1 MIKKDYEYCPKC
13 GCIVGEY
20 IIKEGMGGIGVT
32 QEMFCDNY
40 CRVCG
45 EKIDA
50 IGFKNKV
57 DNLAK
62 DILETKKQIE
72 DILLKDAKK
81 VILKT
86 EKMPVSALLKE
97 ENMY

>member
-1 MIKKDYEYCPKC
+1 MTEKGYEYCPKC

-20 IIKEGMGGIGVT
+20 IIREGMGGIGVT
-32 QEMFCDNY
+32 QNMFCDNY

-57 DNLAK
+57 DKLAK
-62 DILETKKQIE
+62 DIIETNKQIE
-72 DILLKDAKK
+72 DLRELYGNMLVKQYANKK
-81 VILKT
+81 RKG
-86 EKMPVSALLKE
+86 EKK
-97 ENMY
+97 